1 MFLNNSDVIKQFCV
15 LCYQETTCYRETKIQ
30 CTIPYLMS
38 ANGDCRHRFF
48 KPLNY
53 AWCIAVSF
61 WARKMHHRASLCATS
76 VVFCTRFDKNFN
88 VKNGSRSWR
97 ETRVPCSLEIHK
109 FAAAN
114 IPRFWLLYASSPS
127 RTCSRSRSL
136 SKGFNI
142 QGEAR
147 MNIHER
153 TGDCTVIL
161 INCTLNPVEMDH

>member
-1 MFLNNSDVIKQFCV
+1 M

>member
-1 MFLNNSDVIKQFCV
+1 MLSRDDLLSRDENTVYYTPFNVGKWKLLPPLFQTSQLCV
-15 LCYQETTCYRETKIQ
+15 AH
-30 CTIPYLMS
+30 S
-38 ANGDCRHRFF
+38 
-48 KPLNY
+48 
-53 AWCIAVSF
+53 
-61 WARKMHHRASLCATS
+61 S
-76 VVFCTRFDKNFN
+76 VVLGAQNASRGFVNVPLLPFFCMRFNKNFN

-97 ETRVPCSLEIHK
+97 ETRVPCSLETDK

-127 RTCSRSRSL
+127 RTRSRSRSL

-142 QGEAR
+142 QGKAR

-153 TGDCTVIL
+153 IGDCTVIL